1 MNDNRIQA
9 LKTAAK
15 MKRETSIKKMNDA
28 ISKMHSEGLSISICS
43 VATYAGVA
51 RSWIYNNPELKAII
65 ESYRKNNDKINR
77 ILDLRA
83 QLDTRDKRI
92 LTLINKNKV
101 LRERIKKL
109 RHQLDV
115 VYGQL
120 YTSSKN

>member
-28 ISKMHSEGLSISICS
+28 ISKMDSEGLSISIGS

-77 ILDLRA
+77 ILDLRS

-92 LTLINKNKV
+92 ASLKSRNLTLKAT
-101 LRERIKKL
+101 IKKL
-109 RHQLDV
+109 RQQLEV
-115 VYGQL
+115 VYGEL
-120 YTSSKN
+120 YKAKN